1 MDKIVIPPA
10 IEPIRCVEISNR
22 NIATRPELLMIGDDI
37 ILYSERILNL
47 PRL

>member
-1 MDKIVIPPA
+1 MIPPA

-37 ILYSERILNL
+37 LLYYTSIYERILNL